1 MALKYKFNLKDISLQ
16 DFRLYFF
23 SLFKAFLPKKKIK
36 NIDDLQ
42 SFIQK
47 KSAWVSQVTLYSYL
61 KTRMGTKYVLHF
73 DNEQL
78 LSSINKAKWNIYVV
92 ALQDLTFYTFSYL
105 NVFFNY
111 KEMDHAKIIY
121 EKILDNEK
129 QNSMPEEVI
138 IKGKVSFEDRLN
150 KINWKSYYNSW
161 PFNESALALYEW
173 APIADELKTLDRKIV
188 LNSMILKWDNI
199 KEEFGKLI
207 SI

>member
-1 MALKYKFNLKDISLQ
+1 MALKHKCNLRDVKLE
-16 DFRLYFF
+16 DFRVYLF
-23 SLFKAFLPKKKIK
+23 SLFKAILPKKKIK
-36 NIDDLQ
+36 NVDELQ

-78 LSSINKAKWNIYVV
+78 LSSINKAKWNIYSI
-92 ALQDLTFYTFSYL
+92 ALQDLTFYTLSYL

-111 KEMDHAKIIY
+111 KEMDHAKKIY
-121 EKILDNEK
+121 EKILDNEIP
-129 QNSMPEEVI
+129 NGMPEDI
-138 IKGKVSFEDRLN
+138 ISKGKVSFGDRLN
-150 KINWKSYYNSW
+150 KINWKTYYNSW

-173 APIADELKTLDRKIV
+173 APIANELKTLDRKIV

-199 KEEFGKLI
+199 KKEFEKLI